1 MTPMPIDCQSSAKL
15 LPLHVGGDLDPAE
28 AAPLELHLA
37 ACEAC
42 RAEAAAAQT
51 ARALFFQVAGSD
63 GAEPVDLW
71 PGLSSVLARERA
83 AGSPRHSDAAGSR
96 SAGAGGGAARAVPA
110 GTPASVWMAEG
121 RSAGEGARGSRA
133 IPAGAALGL
142 GGSAGPGRRARR
154 YSLAAA
160 ALTLVGSTVF
170 FAALFESAQPGD
182 PLGGQPLAGSVL
194 EGATPVAEGQL
205 VHVGPR
211 SSAGSGSAET
221 APWGLSSLPSE
232 AAVADLQGAAFASNA
247 FDDAGV
253 AEVAAPNDGLAPAE
267 AGRLRPIRADQRLR
281 VDSIWVPL
289 RRPDGGQG
297 NLANDG

>member
-1 MTPMPIDCQSSAKL
+1 MPIDCQSSAEL
-15 LPLHVGGDLDPAE
+15 LPLYVGGDLEPTE
-28 AAPLELHLA
+28 TAPLELHLA
-37 ACEAC
+37 GCEAC
-42 RAEAAAAQT
+42 RAEAAAAQA

-63 GAEPVDLW
+63 GAEAVDLW
-71 PGLSSVLARERA
+71 PGLSSALARERTEGSAQHSEAA
-83 AGSPRHSDAAGSR
+83 AGR
-96 SAGAGGGAARAVPA
+96 SAGAGFGADAARAVPA

-121 RSAGEGARGSRA
+121 HSAGEGARGPRA

-182 PLGGQPLAGSVL
+182 PRGDQPLAGSVL
-194 EGATPVAEGQL
+194 DGATPVAEGQL
-205 VHVGPR
+205 VHVAPR
-211 SSAGSGSAET
+211 SSAASGPAEV
-221 APWGLSSLPSE
+221 APWGLSSLPPE
-232 AAVADLQGAAFASNA
+232 PAVAELQGARFPTNA
-247 FDDAGV
+247 FDHRGV
-253 AEVAAPNDGLAPAE
+253 AEVAAPNDALAPAE

-281 VDSIWVPL
+281 IDSIWVPL
-289 RRPDGGQG
+289 RRPDGGDG